1 MALTSKTSTAAPF
14 PAAQVAAIRTA
25 PLAELGTLALAAA
38 VATAVPLVLRRTR
51 PLLVLLAPRILPLAL
66 ARLLAGLLAGL
77 FLARPLSLL
86 RLFLLL
92 LPLALA
98 LIALFVSAL
107 LALALGR

>member
-1 MALTSKTSTAAPF
+1 MALTSKTSSAAPF
-14 PAAQVAAIRTA
+14 PAARVAAIRTA

-38 VATAVPLVLRRTR
+38 VATAVPLVLRRTG

-66 ARLLAGLLAGL
+66 ARLLAGL
-77 FLARPLSLL
+77 FLARPFSLL
-86 RLFLLL
+86 RLFLL